1 MMAAEEQAVTPFE
14 ARPLERLDQAVR
26 LGGGRPVPTKRL
38 AMELGGLDMWNIW
51 YHLRRLEER
60 GLVHRPEGPKSGW
73 AVAA

>member
-1 MMAAEEQAVTPFE
+1 MRICVFDT
-14 ARPLERLDQAVR
+14 RLLDQAVR
-26 LGGGRPVPTKRL
+26 QGGLRL
-38 AMELGGLDMWNIW
+38 VAELGGPDMWNLW